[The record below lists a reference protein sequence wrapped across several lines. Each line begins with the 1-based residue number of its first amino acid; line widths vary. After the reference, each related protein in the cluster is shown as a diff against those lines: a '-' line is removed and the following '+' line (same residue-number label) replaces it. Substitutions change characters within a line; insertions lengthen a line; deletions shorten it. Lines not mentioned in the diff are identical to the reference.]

1 MREKLTKNDSMCDCH
16 AAYQKVCERKKVNLR
31 NVTKAFEM
39 ILAKHGA
46 RESFF
51 NNWAEQ
57 NLLFVEGSLFKM
69 WKKTRKCY
77 HYGNWIG
84 KSFVWSKTTEGYD
97 FWKKVNKDW
106 EKWVSQYIIGN
117 NESRNN

>member
-1 MREKLTKNDSMCDCH
+1 MREKLTKNDSMYDCH
-16 AAYQKVCERKKVNLR
+16 YANQKPCTRKKVNLR

-57 NLLFVEGSLFKM
+57 NLLFVEGTLFKM

-84 KSFVWSKTTEGYD
+84 KSFVWSKTMEGYD
-97 FWKKVNKDW
+97 FWKKVNTDW
-106 EKWVSQYIIGN
+106 EKWVNQYIIGN